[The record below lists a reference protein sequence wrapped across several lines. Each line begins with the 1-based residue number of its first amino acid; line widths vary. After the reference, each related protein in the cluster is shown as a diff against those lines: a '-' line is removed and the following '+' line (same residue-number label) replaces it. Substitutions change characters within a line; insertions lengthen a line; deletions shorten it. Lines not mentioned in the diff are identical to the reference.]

1 MGSALDIL
9 EAVNPPRAAFLDYLL
24 GHTAGKPFDR
34 DLQRAIAVSAL
45 DAFNSL
51 DEPGQIERLPFYWG
65 DDDTWKDGVMND
77 GDSRTSRSSA
87 PQYQREDDRLLA
99 ESDNAGECQVCEV
112 SS

>member
-45 DAFNSL
+45 DAFN
-51 DEPGQIERLPFYWG
+51 
-65 DDDTWKDGVMND
+65 
-77 GDSRTSRSSA
+77 
-87 PQYQREDDRLLA
+87 
-99 ESDNAGECQVCEV
+99 
-112 SS
+112 